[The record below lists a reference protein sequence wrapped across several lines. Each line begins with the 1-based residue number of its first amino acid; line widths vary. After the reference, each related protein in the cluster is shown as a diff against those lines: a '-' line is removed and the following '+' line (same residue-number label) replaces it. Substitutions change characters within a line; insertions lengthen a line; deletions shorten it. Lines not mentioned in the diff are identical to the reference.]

1 MQMNSNDIVQLI
13 SNLGFPIVCCGV
25 LFYTQ
30 SKFLKEIQEDIKE
43 LTQTLAAYI
52 KIKDESEG

>member
-1 MQMNSNDIVQLI
+1 MDSNDIVQLI

-30 SKFLKEIQEDIKE
+30 NKFLKEIQEDIKE
-43 LTQTLAAYI
+43 LTQTLTAYL
-52 KIKDESEG
+52 KIKEESDG

>member
-1 MQMNSNDIVQLI
+1 MNSNDIVQLI

-30 SKFLKEIQEDIKE
+30 NKFLKEIQEDVKE
-43 LTQTLAAYI
+43 LTQTLTAYL
-52 KIKDESEG
+52 KIKEESAG